1 MNRTFAT
8 MKRALLFLALAA
20 VVGLPFLLRPKKQ
33 ATMQNADETLVV
45 ITPHNEALRY
55 EYSHGFREWYQAK
68 TGRTIAID
76 WRVIG
81 GTTEITRFIE
91 SEYVAAFQNH
101 WTKQL
106 GRLWSM
112 EVQAAFQNGDLT
124 PGRSPG
130 DDTVE
135 LAARREFLNSNISC
149 GLDVFFGGGSYDYI
163 RQAAAGR
170 IVDSGIL
177 RLHPEWFGEQAIP
190 QSFTGE
196 PYWDP
201 QGRWV
206 GDVLSS
212 YGMVY
217 NRDSLQ
223 RLGVAHE
230 PRAWDDL
237 QDPKLQGEVA
247 LCDPTKS
254 SSIAK
259 AFENVIQ
266 QQIHRRWAELARE
279 TGRERPELEP
289 QAVAEGWLNG
299 LRLLQRIGANARY
312 FTDTSQ
318 KPPIDVVQGNSAVGM
333 CIDFYGRGGYQ
344 QLARRIDGTA
354 GRIGYYSP
362 PDGTVLSPD
371 PMAVMRGAPN
381 LAAARAFIEY
391 SLSMEGQ
398 KLWNFRPGTPGGTD
412 RYELRR
418 LPIRR
423 DFYTTKEFAP
433 YRSDP
438 DANPY
443 EADNPMIYHSA
454 WTNSLVREMAFV
466 VRVMCL
472 DTHPELVAAWKEI
485 IRAGLPADAL
495 AVMGD
500 MSAVN
505 YAEMNGR
512 IRSALNS
519 KDKVDEVRLA
529 SELADVFRRQ
539 YLRAAEIARSAKR

>member
-1 MNRTFAT
+1 
-8 MKRALLFLALAA
+8 MKRALLLLALAA
-20 VVGLPFLLRPKKQ
+20 VVGLPFLLRPGKQ
-33 ATMQNADETLVV
+33 ATVRNADETLVV

-55 EYSHGFREWYQAK
+55 EYSRGFADWYREN

-81 GTTEITRFIE
+81 GTSEITRFIE

-101 WTKQL
+101 WTGKL
-106 GRLWSM
+106 GRPWSM
-112 EVQAAFQNGDLT
+112 EVQAAFQD
-124 PGRSPG
+124 GRLAPDDTPG

-135 LAARREFLNSNISC
+135 MAARRAFLGSTLGC
-149 GLDVFFGGGSYDYI
+149 GIDVFFGGGSYDYI

-177 RLHPEWFGEQAIP
+177 QLHPEWFGEQTIP

-212 YGMVY
+212 YGMIY

-223 RLGVAHE
+223 RLGVTQE
-230 PRAWDDL
+230 PRQWDDL
-237 QDPKLQGEVA
+237 ADPRLRGEVA

-266 QQIHRRWAELARE
+266 QQIHRRWTQLAGE
-279 TGRERPELEP
+279 TGRGRHELEA
-289 QAVAEGWLNG
+289 QAVAEGWIKG
-299 LRLLQRIGANARY
+299 LQLLQRIGANARY

-333 CIDFYGRGGYQ
+333 CIDFYGRGGFQ
-344 QLARRIDGTA
+344 QAARRVDGTE

-381 LAAARAFIEY
+381 AAAARAFIEY

-398 KLWNFRPGTPGGTD
+398 KLWNFRPGTPGGTE

-423 DFYTTKEFAP
+423 DFYTVKEFLP
-433 YRSDP
+433 HRSDP
-438 DANPY
+438 EVNPY

-454 WTNSLVREMAFV
+454 WTNGLVREMAFV
-466 VRVMCL
+466 IRVMCQ

-495 AVMGD
+495 AVLGD
-500 MSAVN
+500 MSVVT
-505 YAEMNGR
+505 YPEMNGR
-512 IRSALNS
+512 IRAALNS

-529 SELADVFRRQ
+529 SELAAGFRRQ
-539 YLRAAEIARSAKR
+539 YAQAAEIARSARSASPPL